1 MRKGV
6 ASAILAAR
14 ISAAVPLLIFHFAGI
29 IAWVALTLT
38 VGVII
43 AAIIMFIIMA
53 IFFFIVFFALFYYL
67 AEKKPKIEPGEYKL
81 EESKGKGEKEK

>member
-1 MRKGV
+1 MIKGI
-6 ASAILAAR
+6 ASAILAA
-14 ISAAVPLLIFHFAGI
+14 ITFAAILLLLFHFAGI
-29 IAWVALTLT
+29 IAWIALTLT

-53 IFFFIVFFALFYYL
+53 IFLFIVFFALFYYL

-81 EESKGKGEKEK
+81 EESKGKGEK